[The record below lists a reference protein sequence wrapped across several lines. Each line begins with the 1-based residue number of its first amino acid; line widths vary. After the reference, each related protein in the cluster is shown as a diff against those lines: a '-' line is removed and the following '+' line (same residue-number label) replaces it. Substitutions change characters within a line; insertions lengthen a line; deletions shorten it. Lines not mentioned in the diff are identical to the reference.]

1 MSVTDLLHEA
11 FSNKDWG
18 KVSDAYEQMTGK
30 ALISEESPKKP
41 DFISPSK
48 QPSENSEARKE
59 GRAKSEPIQ
68 STARENSFVDDG
80 TIAPE
85 ESVSVNPELG
95 VPSPVVRGKRET
107 PEKVSVVCSRCNQTE
122 LVLNNLVGNLS
133 TYRCNNCCVNK

>member
-30 ALISEESPKKP
+30 ALVSEEGPKKP

-48 QPSENSEARKE
+48 QPSENSSSKKE

-68 STARENSFVDDG
+68 AASRENSFVDDG

-85 ESVSVNPELG
+85 ESVSVNPDLG
-95 VPSPVVRGKRET
+95 VSSPVIRGKRGT

-122 LVLNNLVGNLS
+122 LVLSDLVGNVS